1 MITAIFNIFAGTISA
16 GVLIISLLFLA
27 CAIQLNDMIS
37 LPMGYIVAIDA
48 PFVILS
54 GLCLFINIKE
64 AIAAIKRG

>member
-16 GVLIISLLFLA
+16 GVLIISLLFFA
-27 CAIQLNDMIS
+27 CAIQLNDIIS

-54 GLCLFINIKE
+54 GICLYINIKE
-64 AIAAIKRG
+64 AITVIKRG